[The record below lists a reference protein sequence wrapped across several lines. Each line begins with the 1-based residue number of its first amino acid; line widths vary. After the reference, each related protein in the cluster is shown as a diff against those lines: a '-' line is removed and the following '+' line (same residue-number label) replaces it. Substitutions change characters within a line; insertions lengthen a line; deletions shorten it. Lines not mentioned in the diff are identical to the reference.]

1 MKRKLLQTLTTAIA
15 LIAIFA
21 SSGFAF
27 SEGTDYQLLEKPIPN
42 AENTFIKVFSYDCP
56 FCYKYDKSV
65 TPKVVPQLPADV
77 TFRPFH
83 LKTKSKYGV
92 QGTQLFAVLLAKDQ
106 ANGLSDE
113 DLFSDK
119 SLFKKAKMA
128 YYQAYHDKKERWDA
142 GEDAFLKTGLD
153 AVGMSKDELLKALD
167 DPKVQALIDE
177 WEASYDVASIQGI
190 PGFVVNGKYLIY
202 TKSIKSVDGMLQLIN
217 ELLKK

>member
-1 MKRKLLQTLTTAIA
+1 MKHKLSQILAAAITLVVV
-15 LIAIFA
+15 FA
-21 SSGFAF
+21 GSGFAF
-27 SEGTDYQLLEKPIPN
+27 SEGTDYLVLDKPIPN
-42 AENTFIKVFSYDCP
+42 AENTLIKVFSYDCP

-65 TPKVVPQLPADV
+65 TPKVVAQLPADV

-83 LKTKSKYGV
+83 LKTKSKYGI

-128 YYQAYHDKKERWDA
+128 YYQAYHDKRERWDA

-153 AVGMSKDELLKALD
+153 AVGMSKGELQKALD
-167 DPKVQALIDE
+167 DPKVQALIAE
-177 WEASYDVASIQGI
+177 WDGSYEVAGIQGV
-190 PGFVVNGKYLIY
+190 PAFVVNGKYLIY
-202 TKSIKSVDGMLQLIN
+202 TKSIKSIDGMLQLIN
-217 ELLKK
+217 ELLEK